1 MGEAR
6 AVLQRSIRA
15 WEESETCSH
24 LKKTLFSV
32 LSRHPINKIVGFPCS
47 SISSP
52 QEDDRNLRHGIQH
65 ALLLTVRRLLER
77 TRECTTE
84 HKLPCY
90 VQDPIYNDIE
100 KEVLQDQ
107 GMQVVEDPQGFLEVD
122 ESSMVFS
129 CASNV
134 AVKEMITELARPAI
148 IIWERVKQSQIE
160 TGDEDDDNFFRSTDP
175 VTPRVFDMLTNYY
188 DNYTFLPDTNFGEMA
203 VYVRKLSP
211 N

>member
-1 MGEAR
+1 
-6 AVLQRSIRA
+6 
-15 WEESETCSH
+15 
-24 LKKTLFSV
+24 
-32 LSRHPINKIVGFPCS
+32 
-47 SISSP
+47 
-52 QEDDRNLRHGIQH
+52 
-65 ALLLTVRRLLER
+65 
-77 TRECTTE
+77 
-84 HKLPCY
+84 
-90 VQDPIYNDIE
+90 
-100 KEVLQDQ
+100 
-107 GMQVVEDPQGFLEVD
+107 MQVVDDPQGFLEVD